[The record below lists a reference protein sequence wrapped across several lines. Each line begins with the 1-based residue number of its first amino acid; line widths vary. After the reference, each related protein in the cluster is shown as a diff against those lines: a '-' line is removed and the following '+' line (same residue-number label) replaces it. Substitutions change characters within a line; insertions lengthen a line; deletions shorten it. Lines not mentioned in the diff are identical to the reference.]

1 LRSFAR
7 VKTRI
12 TTHEG
17 AQQFS
22 QFPANPISPTSGH
35 CIRPAPDTRTKL
47 LEAMDAEGFGHD
59 QLAEMQRIID
69 ADNSDLFDVLA
80 HVAYALPTVTREERA
95 AGAKVSFI
103 LSSTRSSRPSWT
115 SCWLIP

>member
-1 LRSFAR
+1 MIQPLLRSFAR

-35 CIRPAPDTRTKL
+35 CIRPAKVRPVHAPDHLDRAPTLPLHAPGPGLDRNL
-47 LEAMDAEGFGHD
+47 GPVQVVQIRVRQRGRLEAA
-59 QLAEMQRIID
+59 LRIQ
-69 ADNSDLFDVLA
+69 F
-80 HVAYALPTVTREERA
+80 
-95 AGAKVSFI
+95 
-103 LSSTRSSRPSWT
+103 
-115 SCWLIP
+115 